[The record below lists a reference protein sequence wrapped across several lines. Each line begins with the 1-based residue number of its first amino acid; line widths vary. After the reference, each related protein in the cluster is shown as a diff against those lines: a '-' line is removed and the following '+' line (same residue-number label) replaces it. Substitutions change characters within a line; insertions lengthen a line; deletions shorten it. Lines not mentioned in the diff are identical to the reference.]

1 MKWFSRTLV
10 ALGALSVC
18 LILGAPQNARG
29 FGETALFHFAQIRY
43 DGGSW
48 NPNPSAG
55 SDLMK
60 LFGRYTSVRVAP
72 TRRDVRLSDPELFN
86 FPFLYLTGCG
96 PLPEF
101 EDEQIQRLRRHL
113 VFGGTLLV
121 DDCLADPNGAFAK
134 SARKFI
140 AEIFPSNEL
149 EALSDDHVIFKT
161 YFLIEKIGGRHM
173 ASDHLEGVTINGR
186 TVLVYSPN
194 DLGGAWAKTYSGDFA
209 NDCTPGGEAQRMRA
223 IKTGL
228 NIAMY
233 SLTIDYKDDQV
244 HLPFIMK
251 RRR

>member
-1 MKWFSRTLV
+1 MKKFARFALFFGLLCATLV
-10 ALGALSVC
+10 GLNPRAAS
-18 LILGAPQNARG
+18 G

-55 SDLMK
+55 ADLLK
-60 LFGRYTSVRVAP
+60 FFGRYTSVRVAP
-72 TRRDVRLSDPELFN
+72 TRRDIRLSDPELFN

-101 EDEQIQRLRRHL
+101 PDEEVQRLRRHL
-113 VFGGTLLV
+113 VFGGTLLM

-134 SARKFI
+134 SARKFV
-140 AEIFPSNEL
+140 ARLFPSNSL
-149 EALSDDHVIFKT
+149 EKLPPTHTIFKT
-161 YFLIEKIGGRHM
+161 YFLLEKIGGRHM
-173 ASDHLEGVTINGR
+173 ASQQLEGVTINGR

-194 DLGGAWAKTYSGDFA
+194 DLGGAWAKTYSGGYA
-209 NDCTPGGEAQRMRA
+209 NNCTPGGEVQRMNA
-223 IKTGL
+223 YKTGL